1 MDKQRSAIFLPTSSL
16 DSRTGSQP
24 QLAKAVLPV
33 ANFSK
38 IKRLLGSA
46 PTTHLAATMRP
57 LYESVF
63 MQPIPRPNALTQ
75 RDLLGIEGL
84 TPDSVASILD
94 LSESYVALN
103 RDAQKKS
110 DVLRGR
116 TLILLFFETSTRT
129 RTSFELAGK
138 RLGADVINISVA
150 SSAIKKGE
158 TLIDTA
164 MTLNAMHPDVIVV
177 RHPNAGAVRLL
188 TNHVNCAVINAGD
201 GSHEHPTQALLDA
214 LTIRRHK
221 GRLDGLRVAICGDIM
236 HSRVARSNILL
247 LSMMGSQVRLVA
259 PPTLVPTAIERM
271 GAEVFSDMREGL
283 EDCDIIMMLRLQ
295 AERMQ
300 GTFVPSTREYFR
312 YFGLDESKLA
322 AARPDALILHPG
334 PMNRGVEIDSV
345 VADDITRSAI
355 LEQVEL
361 GLAVRQ
367 ACLDMLGSE
376 KSKESI

>member
-1 MDKQRSAIFLPTSSL
+1 M
-16 DSRTGSQP
+16 QP
-24 QLAKAVLPV
+24 Q
-33 ANFSK
+33 S
-38 IKRLLGSA
+38 
-46 PTTHLAATMRP
+46 
-57 LYESVF
+57 
-63 MQPIPRPNALTQ
+63 RPNALAQ
-75 RDLLGIEGL
+75 RDLLGIEEL
-84 TPDSVASILD
+84 SPDEVLAILD

-103 RDAQKKS
+103 RNAQKKS
-110 DVLRGR
+110 NVLRGR

-177 RHPNAGAVRLL
+177 RHPDAGAVRLL
-188 TNHVNCAVINAGD
+188 ANHVNCSVINAGD

-214 LTIRRHK
+214 LTIRNHK
-221 GRLDGLRVAICGDIM
+221 GRLDGLRVAICGDVL
-236 HSRVARSNILL
+236 HSRVARSNIFLL
-247 LSMMGSQVRLVA
+247 NMMGSQVRLVA
-259 PPTLVPTAIERM
+259 PPTLVPPAIERL
-271 GAEVFSDMREGL
+271 GVEVFHDMRRGL
-283 EDCDIIMMLRLQ
+283 EECDIIMMLRLQ

-312 YFGLDESKLA
+312 YFGLDEEKLA
-322 AARPDALILHPG
+322 IARPDALIMHPG
-334 PMNRGVEIDSV
+334 PMNRGVEIDSR

-361 GLAVRQ
+361 GLAVRL
-367 ACLDMLGSE
+367 ACLDMLGHE
-376 KSKESI
+376 PESA

>member
-1 MDKQRSAIFLPTSSL
+1 MS
-16 DSRTGSQP
+16 
-24 QLAKAVLPV
+24 
-33 ANFSK
+33 
-38 IKRLLGSA
+38 
-46 PTTHLAATMRP
+46 
-57 LYESVF
+57 
-63 MQPIPRPNALTQ
+63 RPNALAQ

-84 TPDSVASILD
+84 SPDRVSAILD

-103 RDAQKKS
+103 RNAHKKS

-177 RHPNAGAVRLL
+177 RHPDAGAVRLL
-188 TNHVNCAVINAGD
+188 ANHVNCSVINAGD

-214 LTIRRHK
+214 LTIRNHK
-221 GRLDGLRVAICGDIM
+221 GRLDGLRVAICGDVL

-247 LSMMGSQVRLVA
+247 LNMMGSQVRLVA
-259 PPTLVPTAIERM
+259 PPTLVPPAVERL
-271 GAEVFSDMREGL
+271 GVEVFHDMRRGL
-283 EDCDIIMMLRLQ
+283 EECDIIMMLRLQ

-312 YFGLDESKLA
+312 YFGLDEEKLA
-322 AARPDALILHPG
+322 MARPDALIMHPG
-334 PMNRGVEIDSV
+334 PMNRGVEIDSR

-367 ACLDMLGSE
+367 ACLDMLGRE
-376 KSKESI
+376 PESA

>member
-1 MDKQRSAIFLPTSSL
+1 
-16 DSRTGSQP
+16 
-24 QLAKAVLPV
+24 
-33 ANFSK
+33 
-38 IKRLLGSA
+38 
-46 PTTHLAATMRP
+46 
-57 LYESVF
+57 
-63 MQPIPRPNALTQ
+63 MQTVSRPNALSQ
-75 RDLLGIEGL
+75 RALLGIEGL
-84 TPDSVASILD
+84 SPDTVSAILD
-94 LSESYVALN
+94 LSETYVALN
-103 RDAQKKS
+103 RNAQKKS

-177 RHPNAGAVRLL
+177 RHPDAGAVRLL
-188 TNHVNCAVINAGD
+188 ANHVNCSVINAGD

-214 LTIRRHK
+214 LTIRNHK
-221 GRLDGLRVAICGDIM
+221 GRLDGLRVAICGDVL
-236 HSRVARSNILL
+236 HSRVARSNIFLL
-247 LSMMGSQVRLVA
+247 NMMGSQVRLVA
-259 PPTLVPTAIERM
+259 PPTLVPPAIERL
-271 GAEVFSDMREGL
+271 GDEVFHDMRRGL
-283 EDCDIIMMLRLQ
+283 EECDIIMMLRLQ

-312 YFGLDESKLA
+312 YFGLDEEKLA
-322 AARPDALILHPG
+322 IARPDALIMHPG
-334 PMNRGVEIDSV
+334 PMNRGVEIDSR

-367 ACLDMLGSE
+367 ACLDMLGRE
-376 KSKESI
+376 RVNA

>member
-1 MDKQRSAIFLPTSSL
+1 MQPV
-16 DSRTGSQP
+16 SRT
-24 QLAKAVLPV
+24 
-33 ANFSK
+33 
-38 IKRLLGSA
+38 
-46 PTTHLAATMRP
+46 
-57 LYESVF
+57 
-63 MQPIPRPNALTQ
+63 NALAQ

-84 TPDSVASILD
+84 SPDTVSAILD
-94 LSESYVALN
+94 LSETYVALN
-103 RDAQKKS
+103 RNAQKKS

-177 RHPNAGAVRLL
+177 RHPDAGAVRLL
-188 TNHVNCAVINAGD
+188 ANHVNCSVINAGD

-214 LTIRRHK
+214 LTIRNHK
-221 GRLDGLRVAICGDIM
+221 GRLDGLRVAICGDVL

-247 LSMMGSQVRLVA
+247 LNMMGSQVRLVG
-259 PPTLVPTAIERM
+259 PPTLVPPAVERL
-271 GAEVFSDMREGL
+271 GVEVFHDMRRGL
-283 EDCDIIMMLRLQ
+283 EECDIIMMLRLQ

-300 GTFVPSTREYFR
+300 GTFVPSSREYFR
-312 YFGLDESKLA
+312 YFGLDEEKLA
-322 AARPDALILHPG
+322 MARPDALIMHPG
-334 PMNRGVEIDSV
+334 PMNRGVEIDSR

-367 ACLDMLGSE
+367 ACLDMLGRE
-376 KSKESI
+376 PENA

>member
-1 MDKQRSAIFLPTSSL
+1 
-16 DSRTGSQP
+16 
-24 QLAKAVLPV
+24 
-33 ANFSK
+33 
-38 IKRLLGSA
+38 
-46 PTTHLAATMRP
+46 
-57 LYESVF
+57 
-63 MQPIPRPNALTQ
+63 MQPVSRPNALAQ

-84 TPDSVASILD
+84 SPDTVSAILN
-94 LSESYVALN
+94 LSDSYVALN
-103 RDAQKKS
+103 RNAHKKS

-138 RLGADVINISVA
+138 RLGADVVNISVA

-177 RHPNAGAVRLL
+177 RHPDAGAVQLL
-188 TNHVNCAVINAGD
+188 ANHVNCSVINAGD

-214 LTIRRHK
+214 LTIRNHK
-221 GRLDGLRVAICGDIM
+221 GRLDGLRVAICGDIL

-247 LSMMGSQVRLVA
+247 LNMMGSQVRLVA
-259 PPTLVPTAIERM
+259 PPTLVPPAIERL
-271 GAEVFSDMREGL
+271 GVEVFHDMRRGL
-283 EDCDIIMMLRLQ
+283 EQCDIIMMLRLQ

-312 YFGLDESKLA
+312 YFGLDEAKLA
-322 AARPDALILHPG
+322 MARPDALIMHPG
-334 PMNRGVEIDSV
+334 PMNRGVEIDSR

-367 ACLDMLGSE
+367 ACLDMLGRE
-376 KSKESI
+376 LESA

>member
-1 MDKQRSAIFLPTSSL
+1 MQSVSRS
-16 DSRTGSQP
+16 
-24 QLAKAVLPV
+24 
-33 ANFSK
+33 
-38 IKRLLGSA
+38 
-46 PTTHLAATMRP
+46 
-57 LYESVF
+57 
-63 MQPIPRPNALTQ
+63 NALAQ

-84 TPDSVASILD
+84 SPDTVSAILD
-94 LSESYVALN
+94 LSETYVALN
-103 RDAQKKS
+103 RNAQKKS
-110 DVLRGR
+110 DILRGR
-116 TLILLFFETSTRT
+116 TMILLFFETSTRT

-177 RHPNAGAVRLL
+177 RHPDAGAVRLL
-188 TNHVNCAVINAGD
+188 ANHVNCSVINAGD

-214 LTIRRHK
+214 LTIRNHK
-221 GRLDGLRVAICGDIM
+221 GRLDGLRVAICGDVL

-247 LSMMGSQVRLVA
+247 LNMMGSQVRLIA
-259 PPTLVPTAIERM
+259 PPTLVPPAIERL
-271 GAEVFSDMREGL
+271 GVEVFHDMRRGL
-283 EDCDIIMMLRLQ
+283 EECDIIMMLRLQ

-312 YFGLDESKLA
+312 YFGLDEAKLA
-322 AARPDALILHPG
+322 MARPDALIMHPG
-334 PMNRGVEIDSV
+334 PMNRGVEIDSR

-367 ACLDMLGSE
+367 ACLDMLGRE
-376 KSKESI
+376 PESA

>member
-1 MDKQRSAIFLPTSSL
+1 
-16 DSRTGSQP
+16 
-24 QLAKAVLPV
+24 
-33 ANFSK
+33 
-38 IKRLLGSA
+38 
-46 PTTHLAATMRP
+46 
-57 LYESVF
+57 
-63 MQPIPRPNALTQ
+63 MQPVSWPNALSQ

-110 DVLRGR
+110 DVLSGR

-177 RHPNAGAVRLL
+177 RHPDAGAVRLL
-188 TNHVNCAVINAGD
+188 ANHVNCAVINAGD

-271 GAEVFSDMREGL
+271 GAEVFYDMREGL
-283 EDCDIIMMLRLQ
+283 TDCDIIMMLRLQ

-322 AARPDALILHPG
+322 AARPDALIMHPG

-367 ACLDMLGSE
+367 ACLDILGSDKNRE
-376 KSKESI
+376 TI